1 MTVVHPGG
9 PAVQLR
15 PGEDDPSDRRPA
27 AFQAASPLAP
37 PDQAPDHP
45 LDEFAPKSFDQSPRV
60 EAWSD
65 PQSAVGIMRI
75 GLGTTTVEPALTRG
89 RLDGIGVYSRALLDT
104 LPGAGCAVQGFSYPP
119 AGFGVAAPVFSVGRS
134 MPHSFAAL
142 SLRDLMSPRRS
153 RLAMPVDLYHATD
166 YRVVRMDCPVVA
178 TLHDAVTM
186 QYPQWCSPRLRSVK
200 NWVQRNAAQKA
211 DHVIALSAFAVAE
224 LVRYFGVDERRIT
237 VVPCGVSAEWQQ
249 PPAAGAVADTL
260 RQFGLTPG
268 YFLFV
273 GTLQPR
279 KNIDRILA
287 AYLSLP
293 AAIRRQHE
301 CVIVGRAGWRC
312 ADTIARI
319 RTVVTDGGRIVW
331 LDTVDTQS
339 QLRHVYAGA
348 GAFVFPSLHEG
359 FGIPVTEAFA
369 AGVPVVTANTSSL
382 PEVSQGAALEVD
394 PLDIGA
400 IAAAMLA
407 LVTEDALRRRCI
419 AAGLARARILTW
431 ERTAH
436 CTSAVYR
443 QVLGLQ

>member
-1 MTVVHPGG
+1 MTLGPTGG
-9 PAVQLR
+9 PALQLR
-15 PGEDDPSDRRPA
+15 PVDGDAVDTALPAPTIPTVSTVSTAPTVVTSGDPIRVDTGAWTAPGI
-27 AFQAASPLAP
+27 ASAGSTDL
-37 PDQAPDHP
+37 
-45 LDEFAPKSFDQSPRV
+45 L
-60 EAWSD
+60 
-65 PQSAVGIMRI
+65 RI
-75 GLGTTTVEPALTRG
+75 GLGTTTVEPALTHG

-104 LPGAGCAVQGFSYPP
+104 LAGAGCSVQGFSYPS
-119 AGFGVAAPVFSVGRS
+119 AAPGSSAAAFTVGRR

-142 SLRDLMSPRRS
+142 SLRDMLTPRQS

-166 YRVVRMDCPVVA
+166 YRIVRMDCPVVA

-186 QYPQWCSPRLRSVK
+186 QYPQWCSPRLRSLK

-224 LVRYFGVDERRIT
+224 LVEYFGVDERRIS
-237 VVPCGVSAEWQQ
+237 VVPCGVTADWAKQ
-249 PPAAGAVADTL
+249 PPADAVAATL
-260 RQFGLTPG
+260 QQFGLTPG

-279 KNIDRILA
+279 KNIDRIIA

-293 AAIRRQHE
+293 ADIRHAHQ

-312 ADTIARI
+312 SDTIALI
-319 RTVVTDGGRIVW
+319 QQAVAAGERIVW
-331 LDTVDTQS
+331 RDTVDTQT

-369 AGVPVVTANTSSL
+369 AGIPVVTANTTSL

-394 PLDIGA
+394 PLDVGA
-400 IAAAMLA
+400 IAAAMRS
-407 LVTEDALRRRCI
+407 LVQDEALRQRCI
-419 AAGLARARILTW
+419 AAGHVRARTLTW
-431 ERTAH
+431 ERTAQE
-436 CTSAVYR
+436 TSAVYR
-443 QVLGLQ
+443 QVLGRA